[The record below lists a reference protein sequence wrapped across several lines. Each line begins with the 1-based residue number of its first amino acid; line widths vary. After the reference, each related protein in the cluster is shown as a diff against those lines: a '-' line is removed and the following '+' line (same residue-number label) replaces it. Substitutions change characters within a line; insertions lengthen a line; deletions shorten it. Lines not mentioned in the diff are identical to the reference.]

1 VALNASAHE
10 PGAIRLAVL
19 LIAGAVG
26 FKSVPALLCP
36 PLNVSLDEGKVGE
49 SVAAA
54 QKPLADQLE
63 RLAIQVVR
71 EKGVEIQPLRE
82 ILRKMGETSFRDD
95 DIPKRRDEKADAMI
109 KLRPETASR
118 RQQGP
123 AELASFAQKSKR

>member
-1 VALNASAHE
+1 MKGKSAK
-10 PGAIRLAVL
+10 V
-19 LIAGAVG
+19 
-26 FKSVPALLCP
+26 SP
-36 PLNVSLDEGKVGE
+36 P
-49 SVAAA
+49 
-54 QKPLADQLE
+54 P
-63 RLAIQVVR
+63 RAIQVVR

-95 DIPKRRDEKADAMI
+95 DTPKRRDEKADAMI